1 MVTRKGTV
9 LLMAKPFF
17 PWMGN
22 KEKLVPYIHQL
33 IPPHVKQFT
42 EVFGGSGAVILGL
55 QPKKGRLDIYND
67 LNDDLFNVFCCVK
80 EKSFSLAKELKFLPV
95 HGRTPF
101 AFYRDMAAHEPDFY
115 RHIEEEKRGVAEST
129 CFTEEEIRELLTILD
144 GNAKLF
150 DVRRAAA
157 FLFTTYGSFSGTGN
171 SVGIKTVDPQAI
183 VDKLPQVS
191 RRLDSIFLEHQD
203 ALVLISKEDRVDGVI
218 YADPPY
224 MMTEKVYDVRFLPED
239 HIILHDKARSCK
251 GYVIISYGYHEQ
263 IFDLYKDDFFIVSLK
278 RTNPLSQTEG
288 STFQELI
295 ITNYDPSPYLNK
307 QLDIF
312 GQASDAMWEPV
323 ILNRPHRI
331 LKVD

>member
-1 MVTRKGTV
+1 
-9 LLMAKPFF
+9 MAKPFF

-42 EVFGGSGAVILGL
+42 EAFGGSGAVILGL

-115 RHIEEEKRGVAEST
+115 RHIEEEKRVVAEST

-203 ALVLISKEDRVDGVI
+203 ALVLIPKEDRPDGII

-224 MMTEKVYDVRFLPED
+224 MLTEKVYDVRFLPEH
-239 HIILHDKARSCK
+239 HIILHDRARSCK
-251 GYVIISYGYHEQ
+251 G
-263 IFDLYKDDFFIVSLK
+263 
-278 RTNPLSQTEG
+278 
-288 STFQELI
+288 
-295 ITNYDPSPYLNK
+295 
-307 QLDIF
+307 
-312 GQASDAMWEPV
+312 M
-323 ILNRPHRI
+323 
-331 LKVD
+331 

>member
-1 MVTRKGTV
+1 
-9 LLMAKPFF
+9 MAKPFF

-42 EVFGGSGAVILGL
+42 EAFGGSGAVILGL

-115 RHIEEEKRGVAEST
+115 RHIEEEKRVVAEST

-183 VDKLPQVS
+183 VDKTSPGFKTTGQHFPGTPGCPCPDFQ
-191 RRLDSIFLEHQD
+191 RRPCGRSNLRRP
-203 ALVLISKEDRVDGVI
+203 ALYDDR
-218 YADPPY
+218 
-224 MMTEKVYDVRFLPED
+224 
-239 HIILHDKARSCK
+239 K
-251 GYVIISYGYHEQ
+251 G
-263 IFDLYKDDFFIVSLK
+263 L
-278 RTNPLSQTEG
+278 
-288 STFQELI
+288 
-295 ITNYDPSPYLNK
+295 
-307 QLDIF
+307 
-312 GQASDAMWEPV
+312 
-323 ILNRPHRI
+323 
-331 LKVD
+331 

>member
-1 MVTRKGTV
+1 
-9 LLMAKPFF
+9 MAKPFF

-115 RHIEEEKRGVAEST
+115 RHIEEEKRVVAEST

-191 RRLDSIFLEHQD
+191 RRLDSVFLEHQD
-203 ALVLISKEDRVDGVI
+203 ALVLIPKEDRPDGII

-224 MMTEKVYDVRFLPED
+224 MLTEKVYVAIFEGTPLEPIVPTED
-239 HIILHDKARSCK
+239 ESTGPAQFNWLAIAVPFGIVALVGAGTGAALFMKRR
-251 GYVIISYGYHEQ
+251 HE
-263 IFDLYKDDFFIVSLK
+263 
-278 RTNPLSQTEG
+278 TTEEE
-288 STFQELI
+288 SE
-295 ITNYDPSPYLNK
+295 
-307 QLDIF
+307 
-312 GQASDAMWEPV
+312 
-323 ILNRPHRI
+323 
-331 LKVD
+331 